1 MKEENNLSKMDKPN
15 ANEARSLKINTND
28 NKTEAYITIEYF
40 LNSEGSC
47 APIYKINEIKD
58 ALIKLGITYGI
69 LEENLPKCTLDSG
82 AKNILVAKGK
92 EAVEGENESLQIT
105 FDIDTDIMKLN
116 EDSHGKVD
124 FKNIGAVNSV
134 LKGEVIAI
142 KNEGTEGISG
152 KNIFGEIIK
161 PKAIKK
167 INLKA
172 GQGCEL
178 RNENTIV
185 ATIDGKPCLKNNTF
199 HVFSLHEINNDVDI
213 STGNITFLG
222 AIKING
228 NVKEGMKV
236 ASGNSITI
244 TQNVESAVI
253 SGKGDICINGNVISS
268 TVVGGGEDH
277 EKIKII
283 EQLEI
288 LYKIL
293 KEMIIA
299 IEEIKKFNLL
309 GYDTTDG
316 QIIKVLIESKFKTL
330 SITCM
335 GVIALSTTR
344 KQENNRFEQ
353 LNELIKKKLVGLS
366 PLNIKHYSEVIEIVD
381 ILKNILDEL
390 KIQKSIPVN
399 IKLKYCQDST
409 ILSTGDII
417 FSGKG
422 AYISSITSQNNIYF
436 IQDKS
441 IVRGGTLKA
450 ENEIVCK
457 IVGSLGGVTT
467 KLMVSEK
474 GHIRIS
480 VAHENTILYIGN
492 KEFILEYGCKDLHA
506 YMNANYELIV
516 EKIRL

>member
-1 MKEENNLSKMDKPN
+1 MKEENLSKVDKPGEN
-15 ANEARSLKINTND
+15 QARSLKITTNN
-28 NKTEAYITIEYF
+28 NKTEAYITIEYYQD
-40 LNSEGSC
+40 SEGHV
-47 APIYKINEIKD
+47 APTYKIDEIKD
-58 ALIKLGITYGI
+58 ALAKFGITNGI
-69 LEENLPKCTLDSG
+69 IEENLSKCTLESG
-82 AKNILVAKGK
+82 VTNILVAKGK
-92 EAVEGENESLQIT
+92 EAIEGEDENLQIT

-124 FKNIGAVNSV
+124 FKNIGAVNAV

-142 KNEGTEGISG
+142 KNEGTEGIPG
-152 KNIFGEIIK
+152 KNIFGEILK

-167 INLKA
+167 INFKA
-172 GQGCEL
+172 GQGCEFK
-178 RNENTIV
+178 NENTIV
-185 ATIDGKPCLKNNTF
+185 ASIDGKPCLKNNTF
-199 HVFSLHEINNDVDI
+199 HVFSIHELNNDVDL

-222 AIKING
+222 DIKING

-236 ASGNSITI
+236 ISGNSVTI
-244 TQNVESAVI
+244 SQNVESAVV

-268 TVVGGGEDH
+268 TIVGGGEDN
-277 EKIKII
+277 EKLKII
-283 EQLEI
+283 EQLENI
-288 LYKIL
+288 YKL
-293 KEMIIA
+293 LNEMIIA

-309 GYDTTDG
+309 GYNTTDG

-335 GVIALSTTR
+335 GIIALASFAK
-344 KQENNRFEQ
+344 KQGNQKLVQ
-353 LNELIKKKLVGLS
+353 LIELIKNKLIGLN
-366 PLNIKHYSEVIEIVD
+366 PINIKHYSEVIEIVE
-381 ILKNILDEL
+381 ILKVLLEEL
-390 KIQKSIPVN
+390 RSQKSIPVN

-422 AYISSITSQNNIYF
+422 SYISSITAQKNIYF

-441 IVRGGTLKA
+441 VVRGGTLKA

-480 VAHENTILYIGN
+480 VAYVNTMLYIGN
-492 KEFILEYGCKDLHA
+492 KEYTLDYECKDLHA
-506 YMNANYELIV
+506 YLNENYELVV
-516 EKIRL
+516 EKLRL

>member
-1 MKEENNLSKMDKPN
+1 MQEDNLLKADKLDASK
-15 ANEARSLKINTND
+15 ARSLKVNTNN

-40 LNSEGSC
+40 LDNEGSD
-47 APIYKINEIKD
+47 APIFNINEIKD
-58 ALIKLGITYGI
+58 ALLKLGITYGI
-69 LEENLPKCTLDSG
+69 IEENLFKCILDSG

-92 EAVEGENESLQIT
+92 EAIHGEDESIEIK
-105 FDIDTDIMKLN
+105 FDIDSDVMKLN
-116 EDSHGKVD
+116 EDSHGKID
-124 FKNIGAVNSV
+124 FKNIGAVSAV

-142 KNEGTEGISG
+142 KKKGSEGIPG
-152 KNIFGEIIK
+152 KNIFGEILK
-161 PKAIKK
+161 PKAIKR

-178 RNENTIV
+178 LNENTII
-185 ATIDGKPCLKNNTF
+185 ASIDGKPCMKNNTF
-199 HVFSLHEINNDVDI
+199 HVFSLHEMNNDVDI

-222 AIKING
+222 DIKING

-244 TQNVESAVI
+244 SQNVESAVI

-268 TVVGGGEDH
+268 TVVGGGEDN
-277 EKIKII
+277 EKIKAI
-283 EQLEI
+283 EQMDK
-288 LYKIL
+288 LYKL
-293 KEMIIA
+293 LSEMILA

-316 QIIKVLIESKFKTL
+316 QIIKVLIESKFKSL
-330 SITCM
+330 SIVCM
-335 GVIALSTTR
+335 GVISLSGMEK
-344 KQENNRFEQ
+344 KQENNSFEQ
-353 LNELIKKKLVGLS
+353 LIELIKKKLVGLS
-366 PLNIKHYSEVIEIVD
+366 PLTIKHYSEIFEIVN
-381 ILKNILDEL
+381 ILKSILEEL
-390 KIQKSIPVN
+390 KMQKSLPVN

-422 AYISSITSQNNIYF
+422 AYISSITSLNSIYF

-450 ENEIVCK
+450 ENLIECK

-480 VAHENTILYIGN
+480 VAHENTILYVGS
-492 KEFILEYGCKDLHA
+492 KEFALEYGCKDLHA
-506 YMNANYELIV
+506 YINDNYELV
-516 EKIRL
+516 VDKLRL